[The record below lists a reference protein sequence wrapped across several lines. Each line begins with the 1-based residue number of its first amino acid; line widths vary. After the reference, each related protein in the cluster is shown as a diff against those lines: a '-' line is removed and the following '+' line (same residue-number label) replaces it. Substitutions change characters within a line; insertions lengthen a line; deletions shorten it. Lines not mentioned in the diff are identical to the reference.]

1 MASAG
6 INVTPGN
13 NNYSIA
19 NNRIYQTSSLTYTGT
34 QTVRGMWISPNTGS
48 LTSASGYVISNNS
61 IGYSTSAGTGTYTMT
76 GTTAWLFSGMDL
88 SLGIGTASSVQNN
101 TITNFNVTSGNTG
114 STAFVG
120 INVANGVVDIGTVTG
135 NLIGSNTVNGAIT
148 FTATANTGGVLGIR
162 TGGGSLINIANNQV
176 SGVDLLSSVLT
187 VAPVFNGIAV
197 SGGTTVN
204 VTNNTV
210 GSLTLANS
218 INAISASTSTSI
230 QSIRGI
236 TVNSGATARVV
247 TGNIIANMN
256 TNIAAVGTQA
266 TSMQGIQVTAGTV
279 TVSNNTITNL
289 SSSTQTTSGG
299 NTSAIVGIAYSST
312 TAPATISGN
321 TFIHCD

>member
-1 MASAG
+1 M
-6 INVTPGN
+6 
-13 NNYSIA
+13 
-19 NNRIYQTSSLTYTGT
+19 
-34 QTVRGMWISPNTGS
+34 
-48 LTSASGYVISNNS
+48 
-61 IGYSTSAGTGTYTMT
+61 
-76 GTTAWLFSGMDL
+76 
-88 SLGIGTASSVQNN
+88 
-101 TITNFNVTSGNTG
+101 
-114 STAFVG
+114 
-120 INVANGVVDIGTVTG
+120 
-135 NLIGSNTVNGAIT
+135 
-148 FTATANTGGVLGIR
+148 
-162 TGGGSLINIANNQV
+162 
-176 SGVDLLSSVLT
+176 
-187 VAPVFNGIAV
+187 
-197 SGGTTVN
+197 N
-204 VTNNTV
+204 VTNNTI

-218 INAISASTSTSI
+218 INAVSASTSTSI

-321 TFIHCD
+321 TLHTLRLTSPLATGATTCQAITFYRTYDRNQCY